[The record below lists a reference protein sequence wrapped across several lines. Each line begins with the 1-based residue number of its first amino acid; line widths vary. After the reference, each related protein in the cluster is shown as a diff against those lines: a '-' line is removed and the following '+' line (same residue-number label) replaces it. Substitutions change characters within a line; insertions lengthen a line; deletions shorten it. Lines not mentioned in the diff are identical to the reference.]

1 MDHASVQVMYPR
13 LLRRV
18 RAFLI
23 DSVVFIVLLYSWMVS
38 LPAFGELPFAIKIG
52 ALAAAIMVLEP
63 GLVAFTGGT
72 LGHHLMGLRIRD
84 ASRDQNIGILRA
96 IARAII
102 RTLLGW
108 LSFIFVLVTK
118 KHQALHDYFTSTVVV
133 LRRPQSV
140 PAHEKFVE
148 RTEDPILYVYP
159 SKLRRML
166 MILLYGVLATVA
178 VAVLSAVL
186 LSDGCLSDSRCGSR
200 DAIVSQVL
208 SILWLASIGTT
219 TVLAW
224 RGRLFG
230 SRRSIRAPVATLLDA
245 QQPVPPEP

>member
-1 MDHASVQVMYPR
+1 
-13 LLRRV
+13 
-18 RAFLI
+18 
-23 DSVVFIVLLYSWMVS
+23 VLV
-38 LPAFGELPFAIKIG
+38 
-52 ALAAAIMVLEP
+52 AAILVLEP

-133 LRRPQSV
+133 LRRPQSL

-148 RTEDPILYVYP
+148 RTENPVLHAFP
-159 SKLRRML
+159 SKLRRVL
-166 MILLYGVLATVA
+166 MILLYVALASVA
-178 VAVLSAVL
+178 VSVLSAVF
-186 LSDGCLSDSRCGSR
+186 LSDGCLSDSRCSQR
-200 DAIVSQVL
+200 DEIVSQVL
-208 SILWLASIGTT
+208 SILWLASVGAA
-219 TVLAW
+219 TVLGW
-224 RGRLFG
+224 RGLLFG
-230 SRRSIRAPVATLLDA
+230 SRRSIRSSAATPDA
-245 QQPVPPEP
+245 QPPVPPEP